1 MVSEYNKVPT
11 NYVTGI
17 SINGSSIIL
26 PPDIFGTEIIQPGTY
41 ICILQVRS
49 SYISLERMNYN

>member
-26 PPDIFGTEIIQPGTY
+26 PPNVFGTEIIQPGMHVY
-41 ICILQVRS
+41 CK
-49 SYISLERMNYN
+49 